1 MYALVVYTS
10 TETKLALNEGKYKTK
25 ISLYMKYLNIFLI
38 TNIIIMFLATLLCSQ
53 VFNRLF
59 LQKKGDQLTY
69 VFQEFEKPVNYEEY
83 TMASMMSFYLLLNGL
98 LPLDLAVNLIVTK
111 LLMVYFVQNDH
122 QMIDLERSL
131 EEGDVVGCE
140 VKNLTVLED
149 LPRVTHL
156 FCDKT
161 GTLTKNELVF
171 RALAVGPNKFQIS
184 KSH

>member
-1 MYALVVYTS
+1 M
-10 TETKLALNEGKYKTK
+10 
-25 ISLYMKYLNIFLI
+25 
-38 TNIIIMFLATLLCSQ
+38 
-53 VFNRLF
+53 
-59 LQKKGDQLTY
+59 
-69 VFQEFEKPVNYEEY
+69 NYEEY